1 MNESAVPIDAPRDGA
16 GTTGVSAVRA
26 DMTVPATSA
35 PTDTGCAGR
44 SRAPGTA
51 APSRKSTLIKLAS
64 ILIAAVALGLCVVT
78 LVREWGTISSA
89 VAAANLPLLVLALVT
104 SAAGMFALS
113 LLWRASLVQFGS
125 RLPVSLVSSWFFAG
139 ELGKY
144 IPGGVWPVLGRG
156 ELSRRE
162 GGVPRS
168 VAYTTT
174 LLSMG
179 LMCVGAAVVCGV
191 LAPFLTTDGGKTGP
205 VFLLLL
211 LIPAGMACMHPA
223 VVGRVFGLARRV
235 SKGRIDM
242 VPLSWSKMLT
252 LTAKSLP
259 TWLLI
264 GAAADVVTW
273 SLGYSF
279 NPARIA
285 FAAIAAWILGFLA
298 VPVPAGAGVR
308 EVVFVA
314 ASGLATGPAIAVA
327 AVARLLLIV
336 VDAVGG
342 VSGLLAIRVRRG
354 RVAPVSTE
362 NH

>member
-1 MNESAVPIDAPRDGA
+1 MNESAVPLDPPAGGVGATAVPAAA
-16 GTTGVSAVRA
+16 GTPNRRSTIIKVVSGLV
-26 DMTVPATSA
+26 
-35 PTDTGCAGR
+35 
-44 SRAPGTA
+44 A
-51 APSRKSTLIKLAS
+51 AA
-64 ILIAAVALGLCVVT
+64 ALGLCAVT

-89 VAAANLPLLVLALVT
+89 VSDANPGLLVLALVC
-104 SAAGMFALS
+104 SAAGMVALS
-113 LLWRASLVQFGS
+113 LLWRACLVQFGS
-125 RLPVSLVSSWFFAG
+125 RLPFVTVSSWFFAG

-179 LMCVGAAVVCGV
+179 LMCVGAAVVCGL
-191 LAPFLTTDGGKTGP
+191 LAPFLATDGGATGP

-211 LIPAGMACMHPA
+211 LIPAGIAAMHPA
-223 VVGRVFGLARRV
+223 VIGKVFGLARRV
-235 SKGRIDM
+235 TKGRIDM

-279 NPARIA
+279 NPARVA
-285 FAAIAAWILGFLA
+285 FAAIAAWIIGFLA

-314 ASGLATGPAIAVA
+314 AAGLATGPAIAVA

-336 VDAVGG
+336 VDAAGG
-342 VSGLLAIRVRRG
+342 VSGLLAIRLRRG
-354 RVAPVSTE
+354 RVASSLSTKE
-362 NH
+362 QVHP

>member
-1 MNESAVPIDAPRDGA
+1 MNESAVPLDAPDG
-16 GTTGVSAVRA
+16 GVGVSG
-26 DMTVPATSA
+26 VPAGA
-35 PTDTGCAGR
+35 PAPNRRSTVIKVVSGLVAAAALALCAV
-44 SRAPGTA
+44 
-51 APSRKSTLIKLAS
+51 TLI
-64 ILIAAVALGLCVVT
+64 
-78 LVREWGTISSA
+78 REWSTISSA
-89 VAAANLPLLVLALVT
+89 VAAANAGLLVLALVC
-104 SAAGMFALS
+104 SAAGMVALS
-113 LLWRASLVQFGS
+113 LLWRACLVQFGS
-125 RLPVSLVSSWFFAG
+125 RLPFATVSSWFFAG

-179 LMCVGAAVVCGV
+179 LMCVGAAVVCGL
-191 LAPFLTTDGGKTGP
+191 LAPFLATDGGNTGP

-211 LIPAGMACMHPA
+211 LIPAGIAAMHPA
-223 VVGRVFGLARRV
+223 VIGKVFDLARRV
-235 SKGRIDM
+235 TKGRIDM
-242 VPLSWSKMLT
+242 VPLSWSKMLI

-285 FAAIAAWILGFLA
+285 FAAVAAWIIGFLA

-314 ASGLATGPAIAVA
+314 AAGLATGPAIAVA

-336 VDAVGG
+336 VDAAGG
-342 VSGLLAIRVRRG
+342 VSGLLAIRLRRR
-354 RVAPVSTE
+354 RVDSQLSTKE
-362 NH
+362 QVHP